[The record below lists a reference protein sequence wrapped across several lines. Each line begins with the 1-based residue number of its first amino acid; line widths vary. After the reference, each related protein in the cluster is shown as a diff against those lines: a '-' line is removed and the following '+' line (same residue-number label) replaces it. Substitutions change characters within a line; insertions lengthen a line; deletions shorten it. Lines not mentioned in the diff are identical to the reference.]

1 MTVNDNKNRVF
12 ELFFEDE
19 VEEIFSEQIVPVIKK
34 WVKENVLK
42 NLQTEASKY
51 KRDEHECI
59 NTGITARLEEKA
71 KEYICP
77 RIPSYINSDHLTV
90 IGFIGILICAVGFI
104 LGSTEKQYLA
114 LVIIGLF
121 INWFGDSFDGS
132 LARFRKKT
140 RPNYGYYID
149 HTVDSLSVIVAGI
162 GLGYSSYVRIDL
174 ALIMVALYLALETH
188 VLIVKSIEN
197 VFKYSFGLLGPTEFR
212 IIISLLAIYMYLSKT
227 FTFSVLGQMFSQYD
241 IAIAILCLIMLI
253 TFITS
258 MIKTGINLHK
268 KDVSGW

>member
-12 ELFFEDE
+12 EFFFEDE

-34 WVKENVLK
+34 WAKEIVLK
-42 NLQTEASKY
+42 NLQVEASKY
-51 KRDEHECI
+51 KRDEHESI
-59 NTGITARLEEKA
+59 NTGITAKLEEKA

-77 RIPSYINSDHLTV
+77 RIPSYVNSDHLTV
-90 IGFIGILICAVGFI
+90 IGFIGTIICAVGFI
-104 LGSTEKQYLA
+104 LGSTEKQYLS

-140 RPNYGYYID
+140 RPIYGYYID

-174 ALIMVALYLALETH
+174 ALIVVALYLALETH

-197 VFKYSFGLLGPTEFR
+197 TFKYSFGLFGPTEFR
-212 IIISLLAIYMYLSKT
+212 IIISLLAIYMYFSKT
-227 FTFSVLGQMFSQYD
+227 FTFLVLGQMFSQYD
-241 IAIAILCLIMLI
+241 IAIAILCLIMFVIL
-253 TFITS
+253 ITS

-268 KDVSGW
+268 KDVSRW

>member
-1 MTVNDNKNRVF
+1 MTVNDNKNRMF

-19 VEEIFSEQIVPVIKK
+19 VEEVFSEEIVPVIKK
-34 WVKENVLK
+34 WLKEKVIK
-42 NLQTEASKY
+42 NLQIEVLKY

-77 RIPSYINSDHLTV
+77 RIPSYINSDHLTL
-90 IGFIGILICAVGFI
+90 IGFIGILLCAAGFI
-104 LGSTEKQYLA
+104 LGSTEKLYLF

-149 HTVDSLSVIVAGI
+149 HTVDSLSIIVAGI
-162 GLGYSSYVRIDL
+162 GFGYSSYVRIDL

-188 VLIVKSIEN
+188 ALIVKTIEN
-197 VFKYSFGLLGPTEFR
+197 TFKLSFGLLGPTEFR
-212 IIISLLAIYMYLSKT
+212 IIISLLVIYMYFSKT
-227 FTFSVLGQMFSQYD
+227 FTFFVWGQMFSQYD
-241 IAIAILCLIMLI
+241 IAITILSLIMFI
-253 TFITS
+253 TFITT
-258 MIKTGINLHK
+258 MFKTGIDLHK
-268 KDVSGW
+268 KDVSRW